1 MPYTILIAP
10 FADFEFM
17 RRALVGVLA
26 LALGAPP
33 VGVFLM
39 LRRMSLIG
47 DAMAH
52 AILPGAALGFLLAGL
67 SLFAMAGGGLIA
79 GFVIAVGAGLI
90 ARATTLKEDA
100 SLAAFFLI
108 SLALGVTIVSVKGSN
123 VDLLH
128 FLFGSVLAVDDP
140 ALILIVSIASASLVV
155 LALIWRPLVLECVDP
170 GYLRSVSRAGGP
182 AHIAFLALV
191 VMNLVGGFQALGT
204 LLAVGMMMLP
214 AIIARFWA
222 RDITVMIAV
231 AIGTAALCG
240 YTGLLV
246 SYHANLP
253 SGPAIIL
260 MAGVVYAVSVVV
272 GPVGGLI
279 WLRAWRLRSLTSS
292 VPGTC
297 TRNASLRAR
306 RALGLRSVRVRGD
319 NSNLPAAVPRR
330 LVHP

>member
-1 MPYTILIAP
+1 MLYATLIAP
-10 FADFEFM
+10 FAEFEFM
-17 RRALVGVLA
+17 RRALVGILA

-52 AILPGAALGFLLAGL
+52 AILPGAAIGFLIAGL
-67 SLFAMAGGGLIA
+67 SLFAMAGAGLIA
-79 GFVIAVGAGLI
+79 GFLIAIGAGLI
-90 ARATTLKEDA
+90 ARATQLKEDA

-123 VDLLH
+123 IDLLH
-128 FLFGSVLAVDDP
+128 FLFGSVLAIDDP
-140 ALILIVSIASASLVV
+140 ALALIAGVTSVSLVV

-170 GYLRSVSRAGGP
+170 GYLHSVSRAGGP

-204 LLAVGMMMLP
+204 LLAVGVMILP
-214 AIIARFWA
+214 AVIARFWA
-222 RDITVMIAV
+222 RDISAI
-231 AIGTAALCG
+231 IGTAIACG
-240 YTGLLV
+240 AISGYAGLLL

-260 MAGVVYAVSVVV
+260 VAGALYAISVMF

-279 WLRAWRLRSLTSS
+279 WHALR
-292 VPGTC
+292 
-297 TRNASLRAR
+297 R
-306 RALGLRSVRVRGD
+306 RHLEA
-319 NSNLPAAVPRR
+319 
-330 LVHP
+330 